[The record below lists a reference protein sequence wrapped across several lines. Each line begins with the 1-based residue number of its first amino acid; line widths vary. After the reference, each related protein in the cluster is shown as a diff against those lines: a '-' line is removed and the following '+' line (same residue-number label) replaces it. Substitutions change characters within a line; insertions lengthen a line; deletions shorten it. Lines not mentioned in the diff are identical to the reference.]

1 MASGVRKAW
10 ERGCAGESVCREQA
24 HGQSPWHA
32 EAMSDR
38 VSIALNNGIA
48 DVRLNRPDKLNALDT
63 AMFQGIVDAGE
74 TLKGNAE
81 VRVVVL
87 SGEGRGFC
95 AGLDFGSF
103 QAMAGSAS
111 PERDRGDDRSIDA
124 IGSTNGRIT
133 HLGQQAAWVW
143 QELEV
148 PVIAAL
154 HGAVLGGGLQIA
166 LGADIRIVAPDAKLS
181 VLEARWGL
189 IPDMTGTVILPTL
202 VGRDVAKDLTFTGRM
217 VSGAEAVQIGLATRL
232 ADDPLAAALE
242 LAADLVTKSPDA
254 LREGKRLLN
263 LSGTR
268 PLAEQLQD
276 ERVTMGSL
284 IGTANQVEATMAFFE
299 KRDPRFT

>member
-1 MASGVRKAW
+1 
-10 ERGCAGESVCREQA
+10 
-24 HGQSPWHA
+24 
-32 EAMSDR
+32 MSDR
-38 VSIALNNGIA
+38 VSISMDNGIA
-48 DVRLNRPDKLNALDT
+48 DVRLNRPDKLNALDQ
-63 AMFQGIVDAGE
+63 AMFQGIVEAGE
-74 TLKGNAE
+74 ECKGDPA

-103 QAMAGSAS
+103 QAMAGGSGPA
-111 PERDRGDDRSIDA
+111 PADTPRDESLGA
-124 IGSTNGRIT
+124 IGDTGGRIT

-148 PVIAAL
+148 PVIAAI
-154 HGAVLGGGLQIA
+154 HGAALGGGLQIA

-189 IPDMTGTVILPTL
+189 IPDMTGTVVLPKL
-202 VGRDVAKDLTFTGRM
+202 VGLDVAKELTFTGRM
-217 VSGAEAVQIGLATRL
+217 VSGEEAVALGLATRL
-232 ADDPLAAALE
+232 ADDPRAAALE

-268 PLAEQLQD
+268 PLAEQLHD
-276 ERVTMGSL
+276 ERVAMGSL
-284 IGTANQVEATMAFFE
+284 IGSPNQVEATMAYFE
-299 KRDPRFT
+299 KRAPTFT

>member
-1 MASGVRKAW
+1 
-10 ERGCAGESVCREQA
+10 
-24 HGQSPWHA
+24 
-32 EAMSDR
+32 MSDR
-38 VSIALNNGIA
+38 VSISIDNGIA
-48 DVRLNRPDKLNALDT
+48 DVRLNRPDKLNALDG

-74 TLKGNAE
+74 GLKTDPD

-103 QAMAGSAS
+103 QAMAEDGGGDREVA
-111 PERDRGDDRSIDA
+111 PRDDSLGA
-124 IGSTNGRIT
+124 IGDTGGRIT

-143 QELEV
+143 QELGV
-148 PVIAAL
+148 PVIAAV
-154 HGAVLGGGLQIA
+154 HGAALGGGLQIA

-189 IPDMTGTVILPTL
+189 IPDMTGTAVLPTL
-202 VGRDVAKDLTFTGRM
+202 VGLDVAKELTFSGRM
-217 VSGAEAVQIGLATRL
+217 VSGEEAVALGLATRV
-232 ADDPLAAALE
+232 ADDPRGAALE
-242 LAADLVTKSPDA
+242 LASELATRSPDA

-268 PLAEQLQD
+268 PLADQLLD

-284 IGTANQVEATMAFFE
+284 IGSPNQVEATMAYFE
-299 KRDPRFT
+299 KRAPSFT